1 MKKLQ
6 SHFPTCLIEKW
17 IKQGYNIKH
26 IFGKIYY
33 FKTEKRFIFGDK
45 KTKEKI
51 KFRKASPLNPTW
63 RGSGSNCPGS
73 ALAR

>member
-1 MKKLQ
+1 MKNLQ

-17 IKQGYNIKH
+17 IREGYDIKH

-45 KTKEKI
+45 KPKK
-51 KFRKASPLNPTW
+51 R
-63 RGSGSNCPGS
+63 
-73 ALAR
+73 

>member
-1 MKKLQ
+1 MCYNILVRKRKEENQMKNLQ

-17 IKQGYNIKH
+17 IREGYDIKH

-45 KTKEKI
+45 KPKK
-51 KFRKASPLNPTW
+51 K
-63 RGSGSNCPGS
+63 
-73 ALAR
+73 

>member
-17 IKQGYNIKH
+17 IGQGYDIKH
-26 IFGKIYY
+26 ICGKIYY

-45 KTKEKI
+45 KPKKN
-51 KFRKASPLNPTW
+51 S
-63 RGSGSNCPGS
+63 
-73 ALAR
+73 